1 MADGKELRDYLKQVA
16 AELHR
21 TRGRLGELESAAR
34 EPIAV
39 VGMACRYPGGV
50 QSPDDLWRLVA
61 EGRDA
66 IGPFPTDRGWD
77 LASLY
82 DPDPSK
88 EGTCYVREGGFLDD
102 VASFDAGFFGIS
114 PREAHSMDPQQR
126 LLLESSWEALERAGI
141 DTLTL
146 KGSRTGVFAGVS
158 QQDYATLLTATEGRI
173 DGHGST
179 GVSNSVLSG
188 RISYV
193 LGLEGPALTVDT
205 ACSSSLV
212 ALHLAV
218 RSLRAGEC
226 DLALAGGVTVI
237 STPDVHVMLS
247 RQGSLAPD
255 GRCKAF
261 GAVADG
267 AGWSEGAGVLVVE
280 RLSDALRH
288 GHPVL
293 AVVRGTAVNQ
303 DGASNGLSAPHGPSQ
318 QRVIRDALADAG
330 LTAADIDAV
339 EAHGTGTRLGDPIE
353 ADALLATYGAA
364 RPDGRPLWLGSL
376 KSNIGHTQA
385 AAGVGGVIKMV
396 QALRERVLP
405 KTLHVDEP
413 TPFVDWSAGTV
424 RLLDDSRPWP
434 DGDGP
439 GRAAVSSFGVSGTN
453 AHIILEQA
461 PPATAPEEAP
471 TGPVR
476 PREADTAPDHAAAA
490 SGAPSTGASSTEAPS
505 SGAPS
510 TGAPTTGAPVPGT
523 GPTDSSPAPQ
533 SSATAAP
540 FPAVLSARGAAAL
553 RAQARRLADHLTDRS
568 GLGVT
573 DVEFSLATTRTPL
586 DQRAAVLAAD
596 RDTLL
601 AGLDALAGGRPHD
614 ALAEGAAVTG
624 RTAFVLPGQG
634 SQWLGMGREL
644 LDTEPVFAEHARRCA
659 AAVRELVDW
668 DVLAVLRGEP
678 GDIDPDRIDV
688 IQPVLFTVMV
698 SLARTWQA
706 YGVAPDAVVGHSQ
719 GEIAA
724 AHLAGGL
731 GLEDAVR
738 VVVLRSRALRTL
750 TVRGGMASV
759 LLPEEQV
766 RARLTP
772 FADRLWIAAVNG
784 PASVALTGDPDACD
798 AFVAACRADGVQ
810 ARRIPGAGSPG
821 HSPHVEALREQLT
834 AELAGLAPR
843 SGDVPFYSTVT
854 GGPFDTAGLDA
865 AYWCRNMREPVRFEP
880 AVRALL
886 ADGHRLFVEPSPHPV
901 LVTSLQQC
909 AEADDHEV
917 TVTGTLRRGE
927 GGPGRLRTAL
937 AHAWTGGAPVAW
949 PRVFADTGA
958 RRVDLP
964 TYAFQRTRHWPEGPR
979 RHADVTAA
987 GLGPLHHP
995 LLGAAVRLA
1004 DDDGAV
1010 LTGRIAPHDHPWL
1023 AGYRIGDRAV
1033 LPGTAFVE
1041 LAVLAGDQV
1050 GCGRIEEL
1058 TLHTPLPLPTDAAV
1072 ALQVR
1077 IGADRGGRR
1086 TLAVHACTAASGT
1099 DGPWTVHA
1107 TGTLVPEAGAP
1118 AEDLTAWPPPG
1129 ATPVPVDALYE
1140 GLAAVGFAYGPER
1153 RLLGALW
1160 RTDDTVYA
1168 EVALPAAQHPEA
1180 ARFGLHPALSEA
1192 ALHALYALGDSRDM
1206 AVPFSWGG
1214 VELHATGA
1222 ARLRIR
1228 LTRTG
1233 ESTVA
1238 LLLTD
1243 TTGAPVAT
1251 ADALLLRPADPAGLL
1266 TEPPAERLDRV
1277 EPRPAPRPARAR
1289 RTAATGEGDGDPG
1302 SLRGR
1307 LTPLTETERT
1317 RLLLRLVRDTAA
1329 AALGHTD
1336 ADSVEATRPFKELG
1350 FDSLT
1355 AVDFRNRLATATGLR
1370 LPVSV
1375 VFDHPS
1381 PRRMVRAL
1389 YAELFDDAPATPEAA
1404 RAVPAGRSAAD
1415 GEPLAIVGMACRFP
1429 GGVTTPDE
1437 LWQLLAEGRDGITG
1451 FPRDRGWRAQDAARG
1466 GFLDDVAGF
1475 DPGFFGITP
1484 REALTMD
1491 PQQRLLLETSW
1502 EAIEHAGIDP
1512 TTLRS
1517 TRTGVYVGAAGL
1529 GYSLLFPPG
1538 SEQLAGYTVTG
1549 TATSVISGRVA
1560 YVLGLEGPAV
1570 TVDTACSSSLVAL
1583 HDAVQALR
1591 SGQCDLALAGG
1602 VCVMPNESLFADFER
1617 QGGLAPDGRCKAFAD
1632 AADGTGWSEGVGL
1645 LLVERLSDALHHGH
1659 PVLAV
1664 VRGSAVNQDG
1674 ASNGLTAPNGQ
1685 AQQRVIRDALADAGL
1700 TAGEI
1705 DAVEAHGTGTRLG
1718 DPIEAH
1724 ALLTTYGQ
1732 DRERP
1737 LYLGSLKSN
1746 IGHTMSAAG
1755 VGGVIKTVLAMRHG
1769 QLPRTLH
1776 VDAPSQQIDW
1786 SAGSVEL
1793 LTESRPWPETG
1804 RPRRA
1809 GVSSFG
1815 ISGTNAHV
1823 VLEQAP
1829 ADGTPEAAPGDS
1841 ADGTTSDAARD
1852 VLGAPAGTSRSWPL
1866 LLSAHDAA
1874 ALRDQA
1880 ARLLDTLASDPALTA
1895 LDLAHSLATTRAALD
1910 HRAAATVRDR
1920 ADATAA
1926 LTAVAAGEQPV
1937 GLLRDT
1943 AREGAL
1949 AVLFTGQGAQRFGM
1963 GRELYAAHPV
1973 FAGTFDAVCVH
1984 LDPHLPRPLAEI
1996 VFGTG
2001 TQDPDPEAVHRT
2013 EYTQPALFAFETA
2026 LYRLL
2031 ESWGVRADYLFGHS
2045 VGEITAAHLAD
2056 VMTLPDAC
2064 RLIAARGRL
2073 MQRLPHDGAMLAVAV
2088 DEKRA
2093 AEAAED
2099 HPDVVV
2105 AAVNAPGSV
2114 VLSGPAE
2121 ALTALREDF
2130 AGQDVRARFLTVS
2143 HAFHSPLME
2152 PMLDDFARV
2161 VAGLDLRPPRIP
2173 VVSDLTGE
2181 LLTPEQACSPDYW
2194 VRHVRETV
2202 RFADGVRTLA
2212 AEGVTV
2218 LLEAGPDGVLTG
2230 SAQSCLDADDEPPVC
2245 VAAQRK
2251 DTPEDE
2257 TLVTAVARAH
2267 LAGITVDRSAVFA
2280 GTGARRVDLPTYP
2293 FQRTPYWPEPRPAAA
2308 TGDLT
2313 ALGLSPAGHPL
2324 LGARVTSAA
2333 DGTTLFT
2340 GELSTAAQ
2348 PWLTDHA
2355 VLDTPLFP
2363 GTGFVELALWA
2374 GRQLDC
2380 AHLDELTQAAPL
2392 LIPAD
2397 TPVQLQVT
2405 VGPPDDT
2412 GHRALSVHSRTEP
2425 DGPWT
2430 THAEGTLAQRP
2441 PATPTA
2447 PPLTAWPP
2455 PDAEPVDLT
2464 TFYEDLID
2472 HGFTYGPAFRGLT
2485 QVRRH
2490 GTEVFAEVRLPE
2502 AAGTGFTVHPALLDA
2517 AMHSLAFR
2525 PSAPT
2530 TGGPLLPF
2538 AWRGVT
2544 DHALGA
2550 TALRVHV
2557 RDEAEDRVA
2566 VELTDPSGRPV
2577 ASVAALHMRAA
2588 STGGFET
2595 TRVRPEWLLRT
2606 EWLPLDTTAPG
2617 GRPPTRFAVLGDPTA
2632 YTHVEPLLRTAGSVE
2647 RHADLDAL
2655 SGAGTPPDAV
2665 VVPLPP
2671 AEPTAAAAR
2680 DAVHRV
2686 LGLLQRWTTDPAFA
2700 ASQLVL
2706 CTSGAVRA
2714 SADETLTD
2722 PAGAAV
2728 WALARSAQ
2736 LENPGSVLL
2745 IDHGPDATTPLPRA
2759 VAHALH
2765 LDEPQL
2771 ALRADGT
2778 HVPRLTRLAP
2788 TGTATGPWPTT
2799 GTVLVTGATGTLGR
2813 LVARHLVVRH
2823 GVRDLLLAARRG
2835 GDAPGMEDLLAEL
2848 TELGADV
2855 RLAACD
2861 VTDRAALAALLETAP
2876 ELKAVVHTAGTVD
2889 DATLT
2894 ALTPDQVDAVLPVK
2908 TAAVEHLHELTA
2920 DRDLDAFVVFSS
2932 LAGTMGGAGQANY
2945 AAANAFADAVCAR
2958 RAAAGLPAL
2967 SLAWGPWQRGEGMTA
2982 GVADSDLKR
2991 IARVGLRQL
3000 DPREGMALFD
3010 AALTTGESLAVPV
3023 RLDTSA
3029 LDPGSPTTPVLL
3041 RALAAGPR
3049 ADGTA
3054 RAVPAAGL
3062 RERLLPLSAPDRAS
3076 ALVELVRAEAAT
3088 AAGLPTA
3095 DAVPAGKPFQNL
3107 GFDSLMAVD
3116 LRNRLS
3122 ALTGLRLPATLV
3134 FDHPTPKDLAALLHE
3149 RLDLTPAQAP
3159 DPALLALESL
3169 EQSLRAPADD
3179 PARRAS
3185 LTLRLRVLLTKL
3197 EEAPATTDPAASP
3210 ADDATD
3216 TDLTTASTE
3225 ELLSLIGD
3233 EFGIR

>member
-50 QSPDDLWRLVA
+50 RSPEDLWRLVA

-102 VASFDAGFFGIS
+102 VASFDAAFFGIS

-158 QQDYATLLTATEGRI
+158 QQDYAALLTATEGRI

-303 DGASNGLSAPHGPSQ
+303 DGASNGLSAPNGPSQ

-330 LTAADIDAV
+330 LTSADIDAV

-405 KTLHVDEP
+405 KTLHADEP

-424 RLLDDSRPWP
+424 RLLDEARPWP

-453 AHIILEQA
+453 AHIVLEQA
-461 PPATAPEEAP
+461 PPAT
-471 TGPVR
+471 
-476 PREADTAPDHAAAA
+476 TA
-490 SGAPSTGASSTEAPS
+490 ST
-505 SGAPS
+505 
-510 TGAPTTGAPVPGT
+510 TGAPTPDTT
-523 GPTDSSPAPQ
+523 PTDTTPGPRSSD
-533 SSATAAP
+533 TAAP
-540 FPAVLSARGAAAL
+540 FPAVLSARGTAAL
-553 RAQARRLADHLTDRS
+553 RAQARRLADHLTGRS
-568 GLGVT
+568 GPGVT
-573 DVEFSLATTRTPL
+573 DVAFSLATTRTPL

-706 YGVAPDAVVGHSQ
+706 YGVTPDAVVGHSQ

-731 GLEDAVR
+731 GLQDAVR

-798 AFVAACRADGVQ
+798 AFVAACQADGVQ

-821 HSPHVEALREQLT
+821 HSPHVEALREQLM

-927 GGPGRLRTAL
+927 GGAGRLRTAL

-949 PRVFADTGA
+949 PRVFAATGA

-964 TYAFQRTRHWPEGPR
+964 TYAFQRTRHWPDGPR
-979 RHADVTAA
+979 RRADVTAA
-987 GLGPLHHP
+987 GLGPLEHP

-1004 DDDGAV
+1004 DDDGVV
-1010 LTGRIAPHDHPWL
+1010 LTGRVAPHDHPWL

-1041 LAVLAGDQV
+1041 LAVIAGDQV

-1058 TLHTPLPLPTDAAV
+1058 TLHTPLPLPTDGAV

-1077 IGADRGGRR
+1077 IGAERGGRR
-1086 TLAVHACTAASGT
+1086 TLAVHASTTASGT

-1107 TGTLVPEAGAP
+1107 TGALVPETGAP

-1129 ATPVPVDALYE
+1129 ATPVPVDTLYE
-1140 GLAAVGFAYGPER
+1140 GLAAAGFAYGPER

-1160 RTDDTVYA
+1160 RTDDTVYG

-1192 ALHALYALGDSRDM
+1192 ALHALYALGDSQDM

-1228 LTRTG
+1228 VTRTG
-1233 ESTVA
+1233 ERTVA

-1243 TTGAPVAT
+1243 TTGAPVAA

-1266 TEPPAERLDRV
+1266 TAPPAERLDRV
-1277 EPRPAPRPARAR
+1277 DPVPAPRPARAR
-1289 RTAATGEGDGDPG
+1289 RTAATGPEGDGDPG

-1307 LTPLTETERT
+1307 LAPLTETERT

-1389 YAELFDDAPATPEAA
+1389 YTELFDDAPATPEAA
-1404 RAVPAGRSAAD
+1404 RAVPARRSAAD

-1583 HDAVQALR
+1583 HNAIQALR

-1732 DRERP
+1732 DREHP

-1829 ADGTPEAAPGDS
+1829 ADKTPEAAPGGT
-1841 ADGTTSDAARD
+1841 ADGTTSDPARD
-1852 VLGAPAGTSRSWPL
+1852 APGAPADTPRAWPL
-1866 LLSAHDAA
+1866 LLSAHDDD

-1880 ARLLDTLASDPALTA
+1880 SRLLDTLASDPGLTA

-1910 HRAAATVRDR
+1910 HRAAATVRNR
-1920 ADATAA
+1920 ADASAA
-1926 LTAVAAGEQPV
+1926 LTALAAGEQPA

-1973 FAGTFDAVCVH
+1973 FAETFDAVCVH
-1984 LDPHLPRPLAEI
+1984 LDPHLSRPLAEI

-2001 TQDPDPEAVHRT
+2001 AQDPDPEAVHRT

-2073 MQRLPHDGAMLAVAV
+2073 MQALPAGGGMLAVAV

-2093 AEAAED
+2093 AEALAD
-2099 HPDVVV
+2099 HPDVTV

-2114 VLSGPAE
+2114 VLSGPTE
-2121 ALTALREDF
+2121 ALTTLRDGFRE
-2130 AGQDVRARFLTVS
+2130 QSVRARFLTVS

-2161 VAGLDLRPPRIP
+2161 VADLDLRPPRIP

-2230 SAQSCLDADDEPPVC
+2230 SAHTCLDADDEPPVC
-2245 VAAQRK
+2245 VAAQRRNA
-2251 DTPEDE
+2251 PEDE
-2257 TLVTAVARAH
+2257 TLVAAVARAH
-2267 LAGITVDRSAVFA
+2267 LAGTPLDRSAVFA

-2308 TGDLT
+2308 SGDLT
-2313 ALGLSPAGHPL
+2313 ALGLRPAGHPL
-2324 LGARVTSAA
+2324 LGARVTAAA

-2340 GELSTAAQ
+2340 GELSTATQ

-2355 VLDTPLFP
+2355 VLDTALFP

-2374 GRQLDC
+2374 GGRLDC
-2380 AHLDELTQAAPL
+2380 PDLDELTQAAPL

-2397 TPVQLQVT
+2397 APVQLQVA

-2412 GHRALSVHSRTEP
+2412 GHRALCVHSRTDE

-2430 THAEGTLAQRP
+2430 THAEGTLAPRT
-2441 PATPTA
+2441 ATTPA

-2455 PDAEPVDLT
+2455 QDAEPVDLT
-2464 TFYEDLID
+2464 TFYEDLVD
-2472 HGFTYGPAFRGLT
+2472 HGFSYGPAFRGLT
-2485 QVRRH
+2485 AAWRR
-2490 GTEVFAEVRLPE
+2490 GDEVFAEVRLPDP
-2502 AAGTGFTVHPALLDA
+2502 ARGGFTLHPALLDA

-2525 PSAPT
+2525 PSAPA

-2544 DHALGA
+2544 GHAQAA
-2550 TALRVHV
+2550 TSLRVHV

-2566 VELTDPSGRPV
+2566 VDLTDPSGRPV

-2588 STGGFET
+2588 STAGFET
-2595 TRVRPEWLLRT
+2595 TRIRPEWLLHT
-2606 EWLPLDTTAPG
+2606 EWTPLDPPPG
-2617 GRPPTRFAVLGDPTA
+2617 GPGQTLPGRIAVVGDAAA
-2632 YTHVEPLLRTAGSVE
+2632 YALAAPWAATTEGVGH
-2647 RHADLDAL
+2647 HADLDAL
-2655 SGAGTPPDAV
+2655 NGADPQPAVV

-2686 LGLLQRWTTDPAFA
+2686 LALLQRWTTDSALA
-2700 ASQLVL
+2700 ATRLVL
-2706 CTSGAVRA
+2706 CTTGAVRA
-2714 SADETLTD
+2714 TDTETVTD
-2722 PAGAAV
+2722 PAAAAV

-2736 LENPGSVLL
+2736 LENPGSVVLVD
-2745 IDHGPDATTPLPRA
+2745 DHPDSTTPLPRA
-2759 VAHALH
+2759 VALALA

-2771 ALRADGT
+2771 ALRADRLLAPRLARLPPHSHPRPHRRSHPRLPARRPFGCRPRRR
-2778 HVPRLTRLAP
+2778 VPRRLARHRHDP
-2788 TGTATGPWPTT
+2788 RHRRHRHARPSRRPPPGHPARRTRPAAGRPARRGRPRHGGPAHRTHRTRRHGTCRDLRRHRPRRTGRPPRLGPRAE
-2799 GTVLVTGATGTLGR
+2799 GRGAHRGHRRRRHPHRSHPRPGRRGPARQDGGRGAPARADRRPRPGRVRRLLLARRHHGRRRPGQLRRRQRLRRRRLRPPGR
-2813 LVARHLVVRH
+2813 LRAARTLPRL
-2823 GVRDLLLAARRG
+2823 GPLAARRG
-2835 GDAPGMEDLLAEL
+2835 HDLGRRRQRPQAHRPRGPAPARPPRGH
-2848 TELGADV
+2848 GPV
-2855 RLAACD
+2855 RRGPH
-2861 VTDRAALAALLETAP
+2861 DRRERRRP
-2876 ELKAVVHTAGTVD
+2876 RTAGHLRPGTR
-2889 DATLT
+2889 LT
-2894 ALTPDQVDAVLPVK
+2894 
-2908 TAAVEHLHELTA
+2908 HHS
-2920 DRDLDAFVVFSS
+2920 R
-2932 LAGTMGGAGQANY
+2932 
-2945 AAANAFADAVCAR
+2945 
-2958 RAAAGLPAL
+2958 
-2967 SLAWGPWQRGEGMTA
+2967 
-2982 GVADSDLKR
+2982 
-2991 IARVGLRQL
+2991 
-3000 DPREGMALFD
+3000 
-3010 AALTTGESLAVPV
+3010 
-3023 RLDTSA
+3023 
-3029 LDPGSPTTPVLL
+3029 
-3041 RALAAGPR
+3041 
-3049 ADGTA
+3049 
-3054 RAVPAAGL
+3054 
-3062 RERLLPLSAPDRAS
+3062 
-3076 ALVELVRAEAAT
+3076 T
-3088 AAGLPTA
+3088 AAGTRRRNPQGRHRAGRPGGRAARPAAAPVRGGPHRGPRRPRPRGGGDRRRTA
-3095 DAVPAGKPFQNL
+3095 LGGRRAPGQAVPEP
-3107 GFDSLMAVD
+3107 
-3116 LRNRLS
+3116 R
-3122 ALTGLRLPATLV
+3122 LRLP
-3134 FDHPTPKDLAALLHE
+3134 HG
-3149 RLDLTPAQAP
+3149 RGPAQPALRPHRAAP
-3159 DPALLALESL
+3159 ARHPRLRPPHPEGPRRTPPPRARPGVRTGTRPRHARPGIPRRDPADTRRRPRPQVLPGP
-3169 EQSLRAPADD
+3169 APARPPHQAGGDTGH
-3179 PARRAS
+3179 RRPGHGRLAS
-3185 LTLRLRVLLTKL
+3185 RGRHRRRPQHRQHRGTPQPDRGRVRHPLTG
-3197 EEAPATTDPAASP
+3197 
-3210 ADDATD
+3210 
-3216 TDLTTASTE
+3216 TTA
-3225 ELLSLIGD
+3225 GA
-3233 EFGIR
+3233 

>member
-50 QSPDDLWRLVA
+50 RSPEDLWRLVD

-102 VASFDAGFFGIS
+102 VASFDAAFFGIS

-126 LLLESSWEALERAGI
+126 LLLETSWEALERAGI

-158 QQDYATLLTATEGRI
+158 QQDYAALLTATEGRI

-218 RSLRAGEC
+218 RSLRVGEC
-226 DLALAGGVTVI
+226 DLALVGGVTVM

-280 RLSDALRH
+280 RLSDALRG

-303 DGASNGLSAPHGPSQ
+303 DGASNGLSAPNGPSQ
-318 QRVIRDALADAG
+318 QRVIRDALADAA

-364 RPDGRPLWLGSL
+364 RPEGRPLWLGSL

-405 KTLHVDEP
+405 RTLHADEP

-424 RLLDDSRPWP
+424 RLLDESRAWP
-434 DGDGP
+434 DGEAP

-453 AHIILEQA
+453 AHVILEEA
-461 PPATAPEEAP
+461 PPATAPTAASTTEAP
-471 TGPVR
+471 TS
-476 PREADTAPDHAAAA
+476 APA
-490 SGAPSTGASSTEAPS
+490 STHT
-505 SGAPS
+505 
-510 TGAPTTGAPVPGT
+510 
-523 GPTDSSPAPQ
+523 SPAPQ
-533 SSATAAP
+533 PSATAAP
-540 FPAVLSARGAAAL
+540 FPAVLSARGTAAL
-553 RAQARRLADHLTDRS
+553 RAQARRLADHLTARPP
-568 GLGVT
+568 LGVT
-573 DVEFSLATTRTPL
+573 DVAFSLATTRTPL

-596 RDTLL
+596 RDTLV
-601 AGLDALAGGRPHD
+601 AGLHALAEGRPHD

-678 GDIDPDRIDV
+678 GDVDPDRIDV

-731 GLEDAVR
+731 GLRDAVR

-759 LLPEEQV
+759 LLPEDQV
-766 RARLTP
+766 RARLAP
-772 FADRLWIAAVNG
+772 FGDRLWIAAVNG

-798 AFVAACRADGVQ
+798 AFVAACQADGVQ
-810 ARRIPGAGSPG
+810 ARRIPGAASPG
-821 HSPHVEALREQLT
+821 HSPHVEPLREQLM
-834 AELAGLAPR
+834 AELAGLEPR

-909 AEADDHEV
+909 AETDDHEV

-958 RRVDLP
+958 SRVDLP
-964 TYAFQRTRHWPEGPR
+964 TYAFQRTRHWPDGPR
-979 RHADVTAA
+979 RRADVSAA
-987 GLGPLHHP
+987 GLGPLNHP

-1023 AGYRIGDRAV
+1023 DGYRIGDRAV

-1058 TLHTPLPLPTDAAV
+1058 TLHTPLPLPTDGAV

-1086 TLAVHACTAASGT
+1086 TLAVHASTTGAGT

-1107 TGTLVPEAGAP
+1107 TGTLVAETGA
-1118 AEDLTAWPPPG
+1118 AAADLTAWPPPH
-1129 ATPVPVDALYE
+1129 ATPVPVDAVYE
-1140 GLAAVGFAYGPER
+1140 GLAAAGFGYGPEH

-1180 ARFGLHPALSEA
+1180 ARFGLHPALTEA
-1192 ALHALYALGDSRDM
+1192 ALHALHALGDSQGGAVPF

-1233 ESTVA
+1233 ERTVA

-1243 TTGAPVAT
+1243 TTGAPVAA
-1251 ADALLLRPADPAGLL
+1251 ADSLLLRPADPAGLL
-1266 TEPPAERLDRV
+1266 TAPPAERLDRV
-1277 EPRPAPRPARAR
+1277 DPRPVPRPARTR
-1289 RTAATGEGDGDPG
+1289 RTAATGADDGDPG

-1317 RLLLRLVRDTAA
+1317 QALLRLVRDTAA

-1336 ADSVEATRPFKELG
+1336 ADTVQAARPFKELG

-1381 PRRMVRAL
+1381 PRLMVRAL
-1389 YAELFDDAPATPEAA
+1389 YTELFDDAEQTPATTAA
-1404 RAVPAGRSAAD
+1404 TPARRAAAD

-1429 GGVTTPDE
+1429 GGVTSPDE

-1538 SEQLAGYTVTG
+1538 SEQLAGYAVTG

-1602 VCVMPNESLFADFER
+1602 VCVMPDASLFADFER
-1617 QGGLAPDGRCKAFAD
+1617 QGGLATDGRCKAFAD

-1645 LLVERLSDALHHGH
+1645 LLVERLSDARRNGH

-1664 VRGSAVNQDG
+1664 VRGTAVNQDG
-1674 ASNGLTAPNGQ
+1674 ASNGLTAPNGR

-1700 TAGEI
+1700 TPADV

-1769 QLPRTLH
+1769 ELPRTLH
-1776 VDAPSQQIDW
+1776 VDRPSQQIDW
-1786 SAGSVEL
+1786 TAGAVEL
-1793 LTESRPWPETG
+1793 LTEHRPWPETG

-1829 ADGTPEAAPGDS
+1829 DETPAETAREAAP
-1841 ADGTTSDAARD
+1841 DGTADTTPGDATDGTREAT
-1852 VLGAPAGTSRSWPL
+1852 AGGSRSWPL
-1866 LLSAHDAA
+1866 LLSAHDEN

-1880 ARLLDTLASDPALTA
+1880 ARLLDRLDSDPGLTA
-1895 LDLAHSLATTRAALD
+1895 LDLAHSLATTRAALG

-1920 ADATAA
+1920 AGASAA
-1926 LTAVAAGEQPV
+1926 LTALAAGDLPAGV
-1937 GLLRDT
+1937 LRDT
-1943 AREGAL
+1943 AREGTL

-1963 GRELYAAHPV
+1963 GRDLYATHPV
-1973 FAGTFDAVCVH
+1973 FAETFDAVCVH
-1984 LDPHLPRPLAEI
+1984 LDPHLGRPLAEI

-2031 ESWGVRADYLFGHS
+2031 ESWGVRADYLLGHS
-2045 VGEITAAHLAD
+2045 VGEITAAHLAE
-2056 VMTLPDAC
+2056 VLTLPDAC
-2064 RLIAARGRL
+2064 RLVAARGRL
-2073 MQRLPHDGAMLAVAV
+2073 MQRLPDGGGMLAVAV

-2093 AEAAED
+2093 VEALAD
-2099 HPDVVV
+2099 HPDVAV

-2121 ALTALREDF
+2121 ALTTLRDHFGE
-2130 AGQDVRARFLTVS
+2130 QDVRATFLTVS

-2152 PMLDDFARV
+2152 PMLDDFAQV
-2161 VAGLDLRPPRIP
+2161 VAALDLRPPRIP

-2181 LLTPEQACSPDYW
+2181 LLTAEQACSPDYW
-2194 VRHVRETV
+2194 VRHVRDTV

-2230 SAQSCLDADDEPPVC
+2230 SAQNCLDADDEPPVC
-2245 VAAQRK
+2245 VAAQRRNA
-2251 DTPEDE
+2251 PEDE

-2267 LAGITVDRSAVFA
+2267 LAGTPVTWSAVFA
-2280 GTGARRVDLPTYP
+2280 GTGARRADLPTYP
-2293 FQRTPYWPEPRPAAA
+2293 FQRTPYWPEPRPAAS

-2313 ALGLSPAGHPL
+2313 ALGLRPAGHPL
-2324 LGARVTSAA
+2324 LGAHVTSAA

-2340 GELSTAAQ
+2340 GELSTATQ

-2355 VLDTPLFP
+2355 VLDTALFP

-2374 GRQLDC
+2374 GSRLDC
-2380 AHLDELTQAAPL
+2380 PHLDELTQAAPL

-2397 TPVQLQVT
+2397 APVQLQVAA
-2405 VGPPDDT
+2405 GPPDDT
-2412 GHRALSVHSRTEP
+2412 GHRALSVHSRTG
-2425 DGPWT
+2425 DDDTWT
-2430 THAEGTLAQRP
+2430 THAEGTLAP
-2441 PATPTA
+2441 HPSTTPAA
-2447 PPLTAWPP
+2447 PLTAWPP
-2455 PDAEPVDLT
+2455 QDAEPVDLT
-2464 TFYEDLID
+2464 TFYDDLVD

-2485 QVRRH
+2485 AAWRR
-2490 GTEVFAEVRLPE
+2490 GDEVFAEVRLPDP
-2502 AAGTGFTVHPALLDA
+2502 ARGGFALHPALLDA

-2544 DHALGA
+2544 GHAQEA
-2550 TALRVHV
+2550 TSLRVHV

-2566 VELTDPSGRPV
+2566 VDLTDPSGRPV

-2588 STGGFET
+2588 STAGFDT
-2595 TRVRPEWLLRT
+2595 PRIRPEWLLHT
-2606 EWLPLDTTAPG
+2606 EWTPLDPPSDTLADTLPG
-2617 GRPPTRFAVLGDPTA
+2617 RIAVLGDTA
-2632 YTHVEPLLRTAGSVE
+2632 AYALAAPWAATTEGVGHHT
-2647 RHADLDAL
+2647 DLDAL
-2655 SGAGTPPDAV
+2655 TGADPLPDVV

-2680 DAVHRV
+2680 DAVHRA
-2686 LGLLQRWTTDPAFA
+2686 LHLLQRWTTDTALA
-2700 ASQLVL
+2700 ATRLVL

-2714 SADETLTD
+2714 TDTETVTD
-2722 PAGAAV
+2722 PAAAAV

-2736 LENPGSVLL
+2736 LENPGSVVLVD
-2745 IDHGPDATTPLPRA
+2745 DHPDSTTPLPRA
-2759 VAHALH
+2759 VALALA

-2771 ALRADGT
+2771 ALRDDWLLT
-2778 HVPRLTRLAP
+2778 PRLARLTPAAP
-2788 TGTATGPWPTT
+2788 PAADDRPEAADPSAPVPTDGAPGVWPATGTT
-2799 GTVLVTGATGTLGR
+2799 LVTGATGTLGR
-2813 LVARHLVVRH
+2813 LVARHLVTRH

-2848 TELGADV
+2848 TGLGATV
-2855 RLAACD
+2855 RVAACD
-2861 VTDRAALAALLETAP
+2861 VTDRAALAALLDSAP
-2876 ELKAVVHTAGTVD
+2876 GLRAVVHTAGTVD

-2894 ALTPDQVDAVLPVK
+2894 ALTPAQVDAVLPVK
-2908 TAAVEHLHELTA
+2908 TEAVEHLHELTA

-2945 AAANAFADAVCAR
+2945 AAANAFADAVCVR
-2958 RAAAGLPAL
+2958 RAATGLPAL
-2967 SLAWGPWQRGEGMTA
+2967 SLAWGPWQRGEGMTS

-2991 IARVGLRQL
+2991 IARAGLRQL
-3000 DPREGMALFD
+3000 DHREGMALFD
-3010 AALTTGESLAVPV
+3010 AALTTGESVAVPV

-3029 LDPGSPTTPVLL
+3029 LEPGSPTTPVLL
-3041 RALAAGPR
+3041 RALAAATRGG
-3049 ADGTA
+3049 GTA
-3054 RAVPAAGL
+3054 QAAPAAGL
-3062 RERLLPLSAPDRAS
+3062 RERLLPLSEADRTT

-3088 AAGLPTA
+3088 AAGLPSA
-3095 DAVPAGKPFQNL
+3095 DAVPSGRPFQNL

-3134 FDHPTPKDLAALLHE
+3134 FDHPTPKDLAALLHQG
-3149 RLDLTPAQAP
+3149 LDLASAQAP
-3159 DPALLALESL
+3159 DPAVLALQSL
-3169 EQSLRAPADD
+3169 EEALRTPAED
-3179 PARRAS
+3179 PARRSS
-3185 LTLRLRVLLTKL
+3185 LALRLRVLLTKL
-3197 EEAPATTDPAASP
+3197 EETPAVGGPAAAS
-3210 ADDATD
+3210 AAGDD
-3216 TDLTTASTE
+3216 TDADLSTASTE